1 MHLTWRCVATLMFS
15 HMIYNV
21 LIFLMC
27 HTSRTYDKIKAVAVS
42 HKHSRAR
49 ISVRDS
55 TTGPPSSFE
64 NSAEFVECIGHSKS
78 IQPWREYM
86 YTMGCLHYDYFPLAH
101 PVRSNFDTWRQ
112 SMIEWYETHYPT
124 TNWLRAL
131 LQWAKC
137 CKSDS
142 IWKKNISL
150 EIQQACASVL
160 VCVCVCVFAWA
171 ESFSKSIPKYSTQF
185 QTNQMAT
192 FPFLCWLVRLCT
204 TQSIH
209 IQINTLI
216 QRLSTIK

>member
-160 VCVCVCVFAWA
+160 VCVCLCVCMSRIIFQEHTKIFYAV
-171 ESFSKSIPKYSTQF
+171 SNQSNGHISIPLLAGSFVYNT
-185 QTNQMAT
+185 
-192 FPFLCWLVRLCT
+192 
-204 TQSIH
+204 
-209 IQINTLI
+209 INTH
-216 QRLSTIK
+216 TNKHAHPKA